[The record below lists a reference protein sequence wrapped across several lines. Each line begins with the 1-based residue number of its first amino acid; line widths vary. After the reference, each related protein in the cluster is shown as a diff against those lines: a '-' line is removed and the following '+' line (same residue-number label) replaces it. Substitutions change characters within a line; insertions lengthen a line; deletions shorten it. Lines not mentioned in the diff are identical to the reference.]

1 MYFLNSYSANTNS
14 VRNLLNTSKGRDKFS
29 QLIQYVS
36 NFYITCM
43 KESEV
48 YGDLVK
54 QKKEPTVLRAKS
66 LEGNISNGRK
76 IFRLFLWLNEIT
88 LLEEII
94 TNKKMPFEVKL
105 MKIVST
111 ICSFFYY
118 LTDNIVW
125 MSQIGYASPKV
136 FGYRWKKIKDAFSL
150 AKTILEVT
158 ISSYAVILN
167 KRKERKLR
175 KEIYAHAGKLV
186 EPHTEQY
193 VLIRNLIIFR
203 RDAVFAKVEM
213 IIYLARALLL
223 TKGLR
228 LPGHD
233 YLQPIFISLCGLF
246 QASCAVFKS
255 MKGKKPFKVLTIE
268 DVKKSKK
275 IKDEGQKQT
284 RTFVLPF
291 DSSPKEN
298 NASKPKGLGEDL
310 DQLLNQNVKER
321 TRTRRHSLE
330 VGNSAAAVR
339 LITSLRDKLQDDKAA
354 GPKPDSPFNKE
365 EKHVLKQTMAR
376 ESPPIIDD
384 IYDSNILTQQDHILS
399 SISTNINYFTL
410 MTEF

>member
-1 MYFLNSYSANTNS
+1 MADPIFLLNSYSKNTSS

-54 QKKEPTVLRAKS
+54 SKKEPTVLRAKS

-94 TNKKMPFEVKL
+94 TSKKMPFEVKL
-105 MKIVST
+105 MKTVST

-118 LTDNIVW
+118 LSDNIVW
-125 MSQIGYASPKV
+125 LSNIGYANPKF

-150 AKTILEVT
+150 SKTILEVI
-158 ISSYAVILN
+158 ISSYTVILN

-175 KEIYAHAGKLV
+175 KEIYAHAAKHV
-186 EPHTEQY
+186 EPNTEQY

-203 RDAVFAKVEM
+203 RAQVFAKVEAA
-213 IIYLARALLL
+213 IYLARMFLL
-223 TKGLR
+223 TKGLK
-228 LPGHD
+228 LPGHT

-268 DVKKSKK
+268 DVKKSQK

-284 RTFVLPF
+284 RTFVLPY
-291 DSSPKEN
+291 E
-298 NASKPKGLGEDL
+298 
-310 DQLLNQNVKER
+310 
-321 TRTRRHSLE
+321 
-330 VGNSAAAVR
+330 
-339 LITSLRDKLQDDKAA
+339 
-354 GPKPDSPFNKE
+354 
-365 EKHVLKQTMAR
+365 
-376 ESPPIIDD
+376 
-384 IYDSNILTQQDHILS
+384 
-399 SISTNINYFTL
+399 
-410 MTEF
+410 